1 MKNIALIK
9 SIVATSISSA
19 NPAELT
25 EHIAALIQAHPEET
39 RENALAILTGT
50 AELTVRPVDQVEL
63 TCNSSNYT
71 NLSFMGEPTVNL
83 LEGTVC
89 CSINYTRTETRWYK
103 TEEDANAGR
112 NGSYNHD
119 DYVIAREKAYKD
131 STNYQTMVQ
140 TVFHN
145 LLIEAESMS
154 DVHNCGTARPR
165 YTYQEPLKLQNVDK
179 VTEEDRALMD
189 VARDMW
195 AGVIKKGL

>member
-89 CSINYTRTETRWYK
+89 CSVNYTRTETRWYK

-119 DYVIAREKAYKD
+119 D
-131 STNYQTMVQ
+131 
-140 TVFHN
+140 
-145 LLIEAESMS
+145 
-154 DVHNCGTARPR
+154 
-165 YTYQEPLKLQNVDK
+165 
-179 VTEEDRALMD
+179 
-189 VARDMW
+189 
-195 AGVIKKGL
+195 

>member
-1 MKNIALIK
+1 MEKHRTYQIDRRYFHFVGKPCWAHW
-9 SIVATSISSA
+9 AHSSS
-19 NPAELT
+19 
-25 EHIAALIQAHPEET
+25 HSGSSWRDS
-39 RENALAILTGT
+39 RERACILTGT

-131 STNYQTMVQ
+131 STSVTFDIREWNT
-140 TVFHN
+140 
-145 LLIEAESMS
+145 
-154 DVHNCGTARPR
+154 G
-165 YTYQEPLKLQNVDK
+165 K
-179 VTEEDRALMD
+179 VVWKR
-189 VARDMW
+189 
-195 AGVIKKGL
+195 